1 MSMQSTSHS
10 LLSRTDGFAIKSSD
24 TLILIGRIMLAWIF
38 VGSAYGAVTNFA
50 GSIGYFTSL
59 KVPAPPLLFTWLA
72 LVTELLLSAGLILGI
87 GTRYCAILAF
97 VFVLVATALGH
108 RYWEY
113 PAAQQTGQYINFL
126 KNISIMGG
134 ALAIFVTGGGRFSL
148 DRMLAK

>member
-59 KVPAPPLLFTWLA
+59 KVPASLLFTWLA

>member
-1 MSMQSTSHS
+1 MVQI
-10 LLSRTDGFAIKSSD
+10 LFRSRHK
-24 TLILIGRIMLAWIF
+24 
-38 VGSAYGAVTNFA
+38 AVTNVA

-59 KVPAPPLLFTWLA
+59 KVPAPLLFTWLA

-113 PAAQQTGQYINFL
+113 PAAQQVGQYINFL
-126 KNISIMGG
+126 KNISIVGG
-134 ALAIFVTGGGRFSL
+134 ALAIFVAGGGRFSL

>member
-59 KVPAPPLLFTWLA
+59 KVPASVLFTWLA

-87 GTRYCAILAF
+87 GRHIPEID
-97 VFVLVATALGH
+97 V
-108 RYWEY
+108 R
-113 PAAQQTGQYINFL
+113 
-126 KNISIMGG
+126 
-134 ALAIFVTGGGRFSL
+134 
-148 DRMLAK
+148 